1 MAEQQTG
8 HEQTL
13 ILVRF
18 LKTAVGTASYIC
30 GKGLRVDIRL
40 VGRYRAMGMKRASVQ
55 FSAQPSDS
63 VVLLFEADRERCLGD
78 IE

>member
-1 MAEQQTG
+1 MVTFLGGKRIMAEQQTG

-40 VGRYRAMGMKRASVQ
+40 VDVNGLWDEASVCSI
-55 FSAQPSDS
+55 FCAA
-63 VVLLFEADRERCLGD
+63 V
-78 IE
+78 